1 MKFRHFCL
9 SLSLLALSSGSA
21 MADETGQDHWHYDP
35 TKVPQHLVVMI
46 NDKGEQTGTA
56 ILKETKNGVLMTV
69 KVQGFE
75 GGGEHAIHF
84 HEKADCTPLAGDAKG
99 AFTNSGGHYN
109 PQGHNHGY
117 HDPEGAHAGDM
128 PNLIV
133 HEDGKVHVKLLNT
146 FVTLGDKAVD
156 GRAPLFDADGSALII
171 HHGADDYHSQ
181 PTGDAGGRFA
191 CGVITNQEHAQPMA
205 EKHDDGHEQGDMKH
219 ESHEGDK
226 DKSYMKVPM
235 SIE

>member
-9 SLSLLALSSGSA
+9 SLSILALSSLPVLA
-21 MADETGQDHWHYDP
+21 HETADDHWHYNDA
-35 TKVPQHLVVMI
+35 KVKHYLAVLI
-46 NDKGEQTGTA
+46 NDKGEQTGSA
-56 ILKETKNGVLMTV
+56 VLIETPKGVLMTL
-69 KVQGFE
+69 KVEGFE

-109 PQGHNHGY
+109 PDGHNHGY
-117 HDPEGAHAGDM
+117 HDPQGAHAGDM
-128 PNLIV
+128 PNLIA
-133 HEDGKVHVKLLNT
+133 HSDGTVHVKMLNT

-205 EKHDDGHEQGDMKH
+205 QKHDGAHDHGAG
-219 ESHEGDK
+219 HEGDK
-226 DKSYMKVPM
+226 DKSYMQVPM